1 MKESRFYKI
10 SLLLPLALPAVVAPL
25 LFVESHLPKWVL
37 WAALITTLSGVIG
50 GLPYIALVGLLFW
63 WARWK
68 TDNQFR
74 RALILLPIFMLPVVA
89 MLLGLALLVETWLR
103 PESALPVSEAI
114 AVWLGLVPYILGYG
128 YFYVLLVFGTA
139 KVLNRWGVIAA

>member
-1 MKESRFYKI
+1 
-10 SLLLPLALPAVVAPL
+10 
-25 LFVESHLPKWVL
+25 
-37 WAALITTLSGVIG
+37 
-50 GLPYIALVGLLFW
+50 
-63 WARWK
+63 
-68 TDNQFR
+68 
-74 RALILLPIFMLPVVA
+74 MLPVVA

-139 KVLNRWGVIAA
+139 RVLNRWGVIAA